1 MAKKRT
7 IQKRKDFSRDILV
20 WYETRDENTTI
31 VLLFFYLG
39 YHFSE
44 RQKDK
49 KTEVDCVGC
58 QNSLFDEVHR
68 HLSDERVGGVITTV
82 VLEVAQSRI
91 FGV

>member
-7 IQKRKDFSRDILV
+7 IQKRKDFSRDILG
-20 WYETRDENTTI
+20 ETRDENTTI
-31 VLLFFYLG
+31 IVLVFFYLG